1 MRYYVYFDGYGHPK
15 RVINENEL
23 AEKHDSD
30 PQQFLKAACG
40 LEPGARIEDTTGH
53 VGTLTFDS
61 EKELR
66 EYLDAGGDEI
76 TVFYE
81 CESDCRPYNF

>member
-23 AEKHDSD
+23 AEKYDSD

-61 EKELR
+61 EKER
-66 EYLDAGGDEI
+66 CKCSGHAGRLCI
-76 TVFYE
+76 I
-81 CESDCRPYNF
+81 PK